1 MIHGTAA
8 PRSMG
13 TCDTSV
19 LQRNVAL
26 GKKFRVNGTPSI
38 VFEDGKRVPGAL
50 PPAEVEKQLL
60 ASRAGKA

>member
-1 MIHGTAA
+1 MINGAAA

-13 TCDTSV
+13 TCDTAA

-26 GKKFRVNGTPSI
+26 GKKFRVTGTPAL

-50 PPAEVEKQLL
+50 PPVEVEKQLV
-60 ASRAGKA
+60 ASRGKG